1 MQNLREEAVGL
12 RKPLQSIGQTAKDLV
27 AEAAVLGVGN
37 ASHLL
42 DEVDSVTERLNDLV
56 AKLDDRCSQLQSAS
70 TALAQ
75 YNVRIFY
82 HSFSLFQQPYVV
94 VSCDNYFITTGKN

>member
-1 MQNLREEAVGL
+1 M
-12 RKPLQSIGQTAKDLV
+12 AKDLV
-27 AEAAVLGVGN
+27 AEAAELGVVN

-42 DEVDSVTERLNDLV
+42 DDVDNVTERLNDLL

-75 YNVRIFY
+75 YNVS
-82 HSFSLFQQPYVV
+82 SFLWKIDELLFT
-94 VSCDNYFITTGKN
+94 NAL